1 MLYMFYFDYTPRNVH
16 YGTIRQQ
23 LWAVMH
29 FPFHLAMVLSVEG
42 LRQLST
48 WWSFLQANKN
58 IDRRLA
64 ASQNSTDPQVN
75 WWNALNETQRFLQ
88 YLYDDGTATD
98 ILKNWDEINSELS
111 DLASTPIAEI
121 LQDNHT
127 RVDLYQLQFDMVSG
141 FAEFYGIELPEA
153 DHETSVADLVESG
166 INPEL
171 YSPANNI
178 REVYSLVYTYFY
190 ASLAVVFFMYGI
202 LGLFVRRRKDVWD
215 YFSVG
220 LRFAVGFVF
229 IGIEQMKTNETLYAN
244 FMDSP
249 WPIPTVAIVLFVGEF
264 LH

>member
-1 MLYMFYFDYTPRNVH
+1 MFYFDYTPRGLH

-48 WWSFLQANKN
+48 WWSFLQANKS
-58 IDRRLA
+58 IDRRLE
-64 ASQNSTDPQVN
+64 ASQNSTDPQIN

-88 YLYDDGTATD
+88 YLYDDGTATE
-98 ILKNWDEINSELS
+98 ILKNWDEIKSELS
-111 DLASTPIAEI
+111 DLSTTPIDEI

-127 RVDLYQLQFDMVSG
+127 VVDLYQLQFDMVSG
-141 FAEFYGIELPEA
+141 FAEFYGIELPHGD
-153 DHETSVADLVESG
+153 DHTPSVEQLVESG
-166 INPEL
+166 INPEVS
-171 YSPANNI
+171 SPANTI
-178 REVYSLVYTYFY
+178 REVYDLVYTYFY
-190 ASLAVVFFMYGI
+190 VSLAVVFFMYGI

-215 YFSVG
+215 YLSVV

-229 IGIEQMKTNETLYAN
+229 IGIERMKAN
-244 FMDSP
+244 KDMYERYMDSP

-264 LH
+264 FL